1 MRAYDLHMATITMG
15 GKPSKGTTADKR
27 LKGNTGKSGTKRGK
41 K

>member
-1 MRAYDLHMATITMG
+1 MG

-27 LKGNTGKSGTKRGK
+27 LKENKPRLPTVPK